1 MSHIDGVDDGVGYG
15 GIYYKTT
22 IHIRV
27 VGESNICETMIRSI
41 SIALPVVST
50 IVPTASILDCR
61 TISQNMISI
70 TLVTMDYARKFLAMI
85 CEEQPYGNDHY
96 EQYTQGT
103 SANQSSH

>member
-22 IHIRV
+22 IHTRGWRAIFVRQ
-27 VGESNICETMIRSI
+27 MIRYIRI
-41 SIALPVVST
+41 SLQDDLT

-61 TISQNMISI
+61 TISQYMISK

-85 CEEQPYGNDHY
+85 CEEQSYRKR
-96 EQYTQGT
+96 
-103 SANQSSH
+103 